1 MLTLDAKI
9 ARAHKKSSRLLQIAR
24 HRVTRWFRPAI
35 GTMHHQPG
43 PPHPLPR
50 FMAEPA
56 AAQDSERRAQ
66 A

>member
-9 ARAHKKSSRLLQIAR
+9 AKAQKKSARMLQIAR

-35 GTMHHQPG
+35 GAMHHQPG

-50 FMAEPA
+50 IMATPPA
-56 AAQDSERRAQ
+56 AEGSERRAQ